1 MIWYKVGSA
10 EDPPGKSGI
19 AHFLEHLM
27 FKGTKNHPPGDFRNV
42 IAEIGGSENAFTSFD
57 YTAYYQTVAR
67 EHLDRMMEFE
77 ADRMANVVI
86 DEAAI
91 ATEREVII
99 EERRSRV
106 DNDPSS
112 LLSEAANAALY
123 QNSPY
128 GTPIIGWAHEMA
140 NLDRHDAVA
149 FYDRY
154 YTPNNA
160 VLVVAGDVTEAEVR
174 RLAEE
179 TYGKVP
185 RRADPP
191 PRIRSREPPPLAA
204 RTVTLADPQVTL
216 PTLRRAYLVPSY
228 NTAMPGE
235 AEALDVLGEILGG
248 GTTSR
253 LYRTL
258 VVRDAIAASSGAGY
272 SGTAIDDSGFAIYA
286 VPRGDVTLE
295 ALAGAVDG
303 VVAELVANGISEDEL
318 VRAKRRIVANAV
330 YAQDSQSTLARVF
343 GQALATGGDIAS
355 VRDWPSKI
363 EAVSAEDV
371 VAAARKYLDIER
383 SVTGYLTGA
392 PGEDRT

>member
-1 MIWYKVGSA
+1 MTTGPKLDAFDADKVPILQIVSFLRVLTVATIALSGLASAAPAIEIAPDVTSFTLDNGLTAVVIPDHRAPVVTHMIWYKAGSA

-42 IAEIGGSENAFTSFD
+42 IAEIGGNENAFTSFD

-67 EHLDRMMEFE
+67 EHLGRMMEFE

-99 EERRSRV
+99 EERHSRV

-128 GTPIIGWAHEMA
+128 GRPIIGWAHEMA
-140 NLDRHDAVA
+140 TLERLDAVA

-174 RLAEE
+174 RLAEA
-179 TYGKVP
+179 TYGKLS

-191 PRIRSREPPPLAA
+191 PRIRPREPPPLAA
-204 RTVTLADPQVTL
+204 RTVVLADPQVTFRLCAAPIWCL
-216 PTLRRAYLVPSY
+216 PTTRLHPAKPKRSTFLVKFS
-228 NTAMPGE
+228 
-235 AEALDVLGEILGG
+235 AEARQAGSIERWSCDEAV
-248 GTTSR
+248 
-253 LYRTL
+253 
-258 VVRDAIAASSGAGY
+258 AATSGAGY
-272 SGTAIDDSGFAIYA
+272 SGNAIDDSGFSHL
-286 VPRGDVTLE
+286 RG
-295 ALAGAVDG
+295 
-303 VVAELVANGISEDEL
+303 
-318 VRAKRRIVANAV
+318 
-330 YAQDSQSTLARVF
+330 
-343 GQALATGGDIAS
+343 
-355 VRDWPSKI
+355 
-363 EAVSAEDV
+363 
-371 VAAARKYLDIER
+371 AARRRY
-383 SVTGYLTGA
+383 
-392 PGEDRT
+392 P